1 MSQVISINLARPG
14 LRLAA
19 DLIDAGGQRLGAKGD
34 ILGPALLG
42 LARERGVSELCVE
55 LAAAPAAAQSG
66 QARLEHLFRRAG
78 SDATTQALLRTM
90 IEYRE
95 ERPK

>member
-1 MSQVISINLARPG
+1 MSQIISISLARPG
-14 LRLAA
+14 LRLGA
-19 DLIDAGGQRLGAKGD
+19 DLCDAGGQRLGAKGD
-34 ILGPALLG
+34 VLGPALLS

-55 LAAAPAAAQSG
+55 LVSAPAAAGSG
-66 QARLEHLFRRAG
+66 QARIEHLFRRAG